1 VIVHN
6 EPGTSVALHPGTG
19 SSLAAFIYRSP
30 KSARADN
37 ATAPSNPDST
47 FTVKAPAFDTRCR
60 LAHPAATRPRNAAEA
75 PSMISMRDVDAG
87 ERPELPVVVPTI
99 PASAG
104 ALVRGR
110 KGRLLILKPT
120 YKAGWTVPGGVIEIG
135 ESPWEACRRE
145 TKEECGLD
153 VTAGRLVCLDFLRP
167 RPGRPGGMRFL
178 FDCGVFDDAV
188 LDMVV
193 IQPAEIA
200 ESRVLPLEAALPLL
214 SGPVRR
220 RVRAACES
228 KQVRYLEDGLPV
240 EGIRS

>member
-1 VIVHN
+1 MVDVSNRLSGRRHTRSASTSGTGT
-6 EPGTSVALHPGTG
+6 EPGRDAAGPGKG
-19 SSLAAFIYRSP
+19 LACP
-30 KSARADN
+30 
-37 ATAPSNPDST
+37 PDS
-47 FTVKAPAFDTRCR
+47 
-60 LAHPAATRPRNAAEA
+60 AATRPFNAAQA
-75 PSMISMRDVDAG
+75 PSIMSMRDVNAG
-87 ERPELPVVVPTI
+87 ERAELPVVVPTI

-120 YKAGWTVPGGVIEIG
+120 YKGGWTIPGGVIEIG

-188 LDMVV
+188 LGAVV

-200 ESRVLPLEAALPLL
+200 ESRVVPLETALPLL

-220 RVRAACES
+220 RVRAASES
-228 KQVRYLEDGLPV
+228 KRVRYLEDGRPV
-240 EGIRS
+240 KGIRS